1 MGLEIKSHNP
11 FVEWRKI
18 GDFRNILIH
27 DYFGINYETMWAI
40 IKNELPEQLDLL
52 EQVNTDLHE

>member
-1 MGLEIKSHNP
+1 LDIKSNP

-27 DYFGINYETMWAI
+27 DYFGINYETIWSI
-40 IKNELPEQLDLL
+40 IKNELPEQLELL
-52 EQVNTDLHE
+52 EQVNIDLNE